1 MLCLALM
8 LGLLP
13 TGLVQPA
20 RAAHWADPYGEKLVE
35 WGVMR
40 RDVAG
45 ADLNLSRPITRAEL
59 VAMIN
64 RAFGYTR
71 KAGSPFEDVPSSKWY
86 ADDIDIAYNAG
97 YFQGTSTTPPLA
109 SPEASVTREQAAV
122 FMARNL
128 MLQETVGETLGF
140 SDSRTLSEWSRGLI
154 GAAVQE
160 NVLTGYSDGSFQ
172 PKKNITRGEVAAM
185 LVRAIGNPV
194 NHSGDVSLGNVYGN
208 VTVNTS
214 NVNLRDTTIVGNL
227 YVTGGVDLGHVLL
240 ENVTVLG
247 QIVISGA
254 GEAISGQE
262 SVTLRN
268 VVADKLVLDSL
279 RSPFVTVK
287 VQGVTD
293 IPLTSVR
300 TNAYLD
306 DSSWEGYGLTRIEL
320 DGAPGSKL
328 QLAGNVKEVVNLTP
342 ASDLQIVQGSAEKV
356 TVDEYATAS
365 KVLVDTGAR
374 VDELN
379 LDVATTVTG
388 DGDIKNLNVGSAG
401 SVVEQLPDQ
410 IVIRPG
416 IDADIDGET
425 IGSSDAAELS
435 AEPRLLAGYPRM
447 QNISPDQAEGVYSG
461 NKPGTIYWA
470 ISAVSD
476 GSVSEEDLISNPAY
490 GGNIFE
496 EQAGSIDA
504 TRGNT
509 EYQAQVSNLEPDGSY
524 YVTAMLVDGRG
535 KHSPIKV
542 AAFSTP
548 DDTVPAFVKDP
559 TMTKTTTD
567 VAQTTVMANK
577 DCLLYWA
584 LLPQGAQAPTPQEFK
599 AGSVGGNYG
608 FGSLSVVKNAEISIT
623 VNRQKLREKTTYDLF
638 LWLTDHNGAKSMAA
652 PFRLTFTTPDETPP
666 VVTAPVQTGW
676 YDNRADVTFSMNEAP
691 ATLCWAIVAE
701 GNNTFIAPGDT
712 VEETEEIMADLR
724 TKIKVESGAGA
735 ITNGSTAVAT
745 AYADVLFTINRLNT
759 ADTGT
764 NNYTLYY
771 VGKDAAGN
779 YSDRVQSISI
789 QTLDVTPPTVTDPP
803 QFTVYNGDKTDEP
816 LADTGVKLVFSEQV
830 KGGANAKETFL
841 ELYNKIS
848 GYTKDSDEWTA
859 ARNALAKA
867 LSDHIKLYNVPRA
880 GDPVVLNPPD
890 GYTADPN
897 EVLDFRNA
905 IVTYENGNLVVF
917 LPGDGDPETTAI
929 RLESGATYYFQ
940 LLGIYDNAFN
950 PNGLLNPRTN
960 QADPN
965 GNYQM
970 SRFTTVYAQV
980 NLIENDDYVSIPA
993 KETLTDSGLADRRL
1007 DLCFDVNAKS
1017 TNKVPETERWDLIMR
1032 SNTWIDAEI
1041 YRQTCDDQ
1049 GRLLDLD
1056 GNVVNRDATGQVQT
1070 ETWKLLGSTTFMT
1083 PSTGKEYFNRGM
1095 GSAVLGDNSANGSY
1109 GVLKNDLKQ
1118 GYTYRYGVHITAL
1131 KGEKEGTYTKVDPPT
1146 WSGTV
1151 QMKFAIIAG
1160 GSGAVADVSR
1170 RADAVYDPESEGNMG
1185 GNDVSI
1191 ISQWNTRTG
1200 TEKELLQRRSYT
1212 DTRVPEFYTDF
1223 PKFTTTSGSVDMELR
1238 LTREGTVYYVIAP
1251 VDVVSP
1257 TVPNGNSIFNITTAA
1272 NGSST
1277 DSSAPDS
1284 AKDMAID
1291 NMIKSVSDGAL
1302 SYIPLNGYERERFK
1316 QYIAFTE
1323 YDATTPDGTDGKTA
1337 SIYTVPTFDAI
1348 RTPSNAG
1355 YDRISS
1361 IKYGSKALGTAA
1373 ETVTVSGLTAETD
1386 YYIYFVFQGGGDP
1399 GRVVECYRF
1408 TTPEAK
1414 PPIVEIRNSRTA
1426 ADMST
1431 PNDENSE
1438 IYYALAVL
1446 NSLPSTLNDKYFWTE
1461 GGTGTLPTDPAEPV
1475 PNYYCTVWEAMMRR
1489 DSSNKT
1495 LFDLY
1500 VDDVDKA
1507 NSRNLRN
1514 EVYRWIS
1521 KSGEQI
1527 MGRGPLMRYGPF
1539 DGPSKNQD
1547 FTNDMNSKNAEYVVF
1562 VTARNKG
1569 AEDSAA
1575 NYGFA
1580 ATRGLFY
1587 PDTALPEFTSGEEF
1601 SGYPGA
1607 RLIALSPTNVYTAAD
1622 PSTNLINDNWQS
1634 LPGLNTLFFDGS
1646 LTLRFSVPVYQS
1658 VHEGGTIVLKEVWAA
1673 KQATVEAAMAA
1684 DPDLKAVSIETLL
1697 SATGN
1702 GSANW
1707 KVATDVKGAAQ
1718 NFVLNYKG
1726 ITYNSEISLFNLG
1739 YFANSNPDIDAS
1751 TKHLSVVLDTT
1762 LTTKN
1767 WTNTPQDIFAPVVNP
1782 GFRAT
1787 WG

>member
-194 NHSGDVSLGNVYGN
+194 NQSGDVSLGNVYGN

-496 EQAGSIDA
+496 EQAGSINA

-735 ITNGSTAVAT
+735 ITNGSAAVAT

-993 KETLTDSGLADRRL
+993 KETLTSSGFADLRL

-1041 YRQTCDDQ
+1041 YRQTIDDQ
-1049 GRLLDLD
+1049 GRLLDTAGKVAKKDGD
-1056 GNVVNRDATGQVQT
+1056 GNVTT
-1070 ETWKLLGSTTFMT
+1070 ETWEKLGSTTFMT

-1257 TVPNGNSIFNITTAA
+1257 TVPNGNSVFNITKAA

-1277 DSSAPDS
+1277 DNKNPESE
-1284 AKDMAID
+1284 KEKAIAE
-1291 NMIKSVSDGAL
+1291 MIKDVSDNAL

-1414 PPIVEIRNSRTA
+1414 PPIITLNGNGYTSLTINTT
-1426 ADMST
+1426 DPDDPSGNT
-1431 PNDENSE
+1431 PYVDGE
-1438 IYYALAVL
+1438 IYYAIAVMSGGVGQGTL
-1446 NSLPSTLNDKYFWTE
+1446 PEIFLTEYKWGPNGGTVNSGDGEKLTVLEAMSRKVPSSNRTYFEEYGGISTINLKGRVLQYIKE
-1461 GGTGTLPTDPAEPV
+1461 ATGTGTGLGTAPIHQFGPV
-1475 PNYYCTVWEAMMRR
+1475 
-1489 DSSNKT
+1489 
-1495 LFDLY
+1495 
-1500 VDDVDKA
+1500 
-1507 NSRNLRN
+1507 
-1514 EVYRWIS
+1514 
-1521 KSGEQI
+1521 
-1527 MGRGPLMRYGPF
+1527 
-1539 DGPSKNQD
+1539 DGPSVPNFD
-1547 FTNDMNSKNAEYVVF
+1547 FAEWMTSDAAEYVVLAASKQKNADDDANTSYGF
-1562 VTARNKG
+1562 GAARGLYNPDREPPEFLSDGLTSSNNKPLFEAMITG
-1569 AEDSAA
+1569 VYKTSAA
-1575 NYGFA
+1575 
-1580 ATRGLFY
+1580 T
-1587 PDTALPEFTSGEEF
+1587 DTKNLMDTSGVGDWHQIPGLGSCYF
-1601 SGYPGA
+1601 SGTLSINFDKPLYQVKQGTTFVRKEIVAKENVSDPNTQISVLGILTKSNGTWSVVESGDGA
-1607 RLIALSPTNVYTAAD
+1607 ASSFMLK
-1622 PSTNLINDNWQS
+1622 
-1634 LPGLNTLFFDGS
+1634 FDRISNGCM
-1646 LTLRFSVPVYQS
+1646 LRFPSDGVLGSINPN
-1658 VHEGGTIVLKEVWAA
+1658 GGT
-1673 KQATVEAAMAA
+1673 T
-1684 DPDLKAVSIETLL
+1684 
-1697 SATGN
+1697 
-1702 GSANW
+1702 
-1707 KVATDVKGAAQ
+1707 
-1718 NFVLNYKG
+1718 
-1726 ITYNSEISLFNLG
+1726 
-1739 YFANSNPDIDAS
+1739 
-1751 TKHLSVVLDTT
+1751 TKHLTFTFNSRTT
-1762 LTTKN
+1762 NKDYGGLIGDMILPS
-1767 WTNTPQDIFAPVVNP
+1767 WSWSWQ
-1782 GFRAT
+1782 
-1787 WG
+1787 